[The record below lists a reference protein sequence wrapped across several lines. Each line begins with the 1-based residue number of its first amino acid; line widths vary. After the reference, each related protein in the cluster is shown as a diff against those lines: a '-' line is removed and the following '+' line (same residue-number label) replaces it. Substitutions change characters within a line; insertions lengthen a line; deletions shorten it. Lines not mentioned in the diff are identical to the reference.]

1 MVVAAAAARRRV
13 SRVAGSLAARVR
25 RRRPRSAARLSVAT
39 ATCRRAIRPQGRGGR
54 AAKAAAPGQQERSSK
69 FVYFYY
75 RLLEIPTRISDLRL
89 RTSKPVSADRR
100 GSRRGRI
107 AGRRILC
114 TRQAE
119 RAAALPCCAG
129 AAPPYQHGGG
139 GVTVVLVQP
148 RRRQGV

>member
-89 RTSKPVSADRR
+89 RTSAGIGGSLY
-100 GSRRGRI
+100 SRRG
-107 AGRRILC
+107 RILC

>member
-75 RLLEIPTRISDLRL
+75 RLLEIPTRTRISDLRL
-89 RTSKPVSADRR
+89 RTSAGIGGSLY
-100 GSRRGRI
+100 SRRG
-107 AGRRILC
+107 RILC